1 MPLTETNIAL
11 NVPFSQKDSAKAL
24 GAKFDFD
31 NKVWYVPAGL
41 DIRPF
46 ERWMPNGTRTAATE
60 INLFEADIPLMDKP
74 FVQNTDHLTLS
85 GILNKVAGLI
95 KGKFTEAYWI
105 QLEVSKFNNRGQHA
119 YFDFVEY
126 DGQGKEI
133 AKARGALWAGT
144 KNVLLNKFK
153 TATGSDIQDGMKL
166 LLKLSVEFSGQYGL
180 SFVLEDI
187 DPSYTL
193 GDMEAKLKAIRE
205 ALIKANLFD
214 LNKKLPK
221 PVEFTRVA
229 VISPEGAAGLADFM
243 READIVHAARLCRF
257 VYYTATFQGKESA
270 KSLTTALE
278 KMHQDHAREA
288 YDALVIIRG
297 GGASSDLAWLN
308 DYDLAALVC
317 KTPIPVLTG
326 IGHQIDD
333 TILDEVAHMRF
344 DTPSKVSAFIAG
356 VIVDNATAAIKNIES
371 IIKDARQAIDIANQ
385 KLDIAINGIKTDS
398 EQSILCYESQLM
410 ANITSINTSSKQ
422 TITRYESQLDTSMIG
437 IQTQSLQT
445 IAKYESNLD
454 SYLQTASS
462 GFDKSVAVIENSL
475 NTMMMRIGDSA
486 RSSLELTSR
495 ELTGMISE
503 VIGLSPQKTLAR
515 GYALI
520 RAADGKVLTSAEKIS
535 QHGQVEIE
543 MHDGR
548 VTFERQGK

>member
-11 NVPFSQKDSAKAL
+11 NVPFAQKDSAKAL
-24 GAKFDFD
+24 GAKFDFN
-31 NKVWYVPAGL
+31 NKVWYVPAGM
-41 DIRPF
+41 DSSPF
-46 ERWMPNGTRTAATE
+46 ERWMPNGTSPAVSV
-60 INLFEADIPLMDKP
+60 NLLEADIPLMDKP
-74 FVQNTDHLTLS
+74 SVQDNQYLTLS
-85 GILNKVAGLI
+85 GILNRVAGVI

-144 KNVLLNKFK
+144 KNTLLNKFEA
-153 TATGSDIQDGMKL
+153 ATGSDIQDGMKL
-166 LLKLSVEFSGQYGL
+166 LLKLSVEFSAQYGL
-180 SFVLEDI
+180 SFVVEDI

-221 PVEFTRVA
+221 PIEFTRVA

-257 VYYTATFQGKESA
+257 VYYTAVFQGKECA

-278 KMHQDHAREA
+278 KIRQDHAKDA
-288 YDALVIIRG
+288 FDALVIIRG

-317 KTPIPVLTG
+317 MTPIPVLTG

-333 TILDEVAHMRF
+333 TILDEVAHQRF
-344 DTPSKVSAFIAG
+344 DTPSKVSAYIAG
-356 VIVDNATAAIKNIES
+356 VIIDNANSAIKDIES
-371 IIKDARQAIDIANQ
+371 IIKDARQAIAIADQ
-385 KLDIAINGIKTDS
+385 KLDIAMNGIKTDS
-398 EQSILCYESQLM
+398 EQSILRYESQLM
-410 ANITSINTSSKQ
+410 ASITSIITSSKQ
-422 TITRYESQLDTSMIG
+422 TITHYEAQLDTNIIG

-445 IAKYESNLD
+445 IARYEANLD
-454 SYLQTASS
+454 TYRHSVSS
-462 GFDKSVAVIENSL
+462 GFDKNVTVIENSID
-475 NTMMMRIGDSA
+475 MMVMRIGDYA
-486 RSSLELTSR
+486 RNNVELASR
-495 ELTGMISE
+495 ELTSMMSE

-515 GYALI
+515 GYALV
-520 RAADGKVLTSAEKIS
+520 RAADGQVLSSAEKIR
-535 QHGQVEIE
+535 HHEQVEIE

-548 VTFERQGK
+548 VKFERQGK